1 MPNVKSADFPVGVPT
16 NIAQYSLLLC
26 LIAQVSN
33 MEPYEFIWSGGD
45 VHIYLDQKE
54 KALEHLKRT
63 PRPLPKLVLN
73 PEVTDLFKFTADD
86 IKLEGYDP
94 VTPKIVYPVAK

>member
-1 MPNVKSADFPVGVPT
+1 VPT

-26 LIAQVSN
+26 MIAQVSN

-54 KALEHLKRT
+54 KVLEHLTRT
-63 PRPLPKLVLN
+63 PRELPKLWLN
-73 PEVTDLFKFTADD
+73 PEVTDLFKFTPDD
-86 IKLEGYDP
+86 IRLEGYDP
-94 VTPKIVYPVAK
+94 VRPKITYPVAK